1 MFQRQESEELRSVN
15 FFNPTLSGMWNGAG
29 YPGGGHYDPPPEISQ
44 DEATESC
51 EGSN

>member
-1 MFQRQESEELRSVN
+1 MESLQKRKSCE
-15 FFNPTLSGMWNGAG
+15 FNPTLSGMWNGAG

-44 DEATESC
+44 NEATEAC